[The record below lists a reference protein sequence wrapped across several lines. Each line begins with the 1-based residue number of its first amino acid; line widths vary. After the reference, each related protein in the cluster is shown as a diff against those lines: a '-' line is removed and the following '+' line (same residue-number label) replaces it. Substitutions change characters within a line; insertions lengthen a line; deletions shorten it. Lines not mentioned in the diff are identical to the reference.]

1 MNGLE
6 QSHHD
11 FFYDDKHFTE
21 GAGLRG
27 AIDLK
32 TAKLIVKYFN
42 DDIIKEIGFIKVEN
56 QNLSINAITCNI
68 TNINFGISN
77 YSHEKVNIRFEP
89 SNKIH
94 ISLDKIEG
102 WGHISLFF
110 KLLLIQHSDNV
121 NFEINNLRVNSTV
134 IIKSKNVGGRILPD
148 AEVIKLDYN
157 YDFDFELDSSLG
169 HIISLFKSPIKQ
181 LITKEIN
188 KVIDKEINHGLQ
200 IGLSMIPNEII
211 VDENKG
217 YAIDYSLV
225 TTPFIEN
232 NFLLFNSYA
241 RFINLKIKETQNKDN
256 YFMPYFVP
264 SYDLLGKSS
273 QVYISDYV
281 INTAFF
287 TFFKTR
293 DLEILIS
300 PDMLPKELPLIKL
313 NTSWLNMI
321 FKGISDVYGMD
332 QNVLVNLIV
341 SENPQLILKEKLIS
355 FILPTNVEIIVEG
368 FEGIAVKFR
377 TTFFVDAV
385 FKVFENCQISGSIQS
400 LNIKNTNVIWS
411 FNDDE
416 NFESNIE
423 KNFNMIKGLALPF
436 INMFVLKNMHFDLPV
451 FKGINFT
458 DMTITHHE
466 NFVIVNY
473 NFKYNENH

>member
-11 FFYDDKHFTE
+11 FFYSHQTTE
-21 GAGLRG
+21 GAGLKG

-42 DDIIKEIGFIKVEN
+42 DDIIKEIGFIKAED
-56 QNLSINAITCNI
+56 QDLSINAITCNI

-77 YSHEKVNIRFEP
+77 YSHEKVKIRFEP

-94 ISLDKIEG
+94 ISLEKIEG

-110 KLLLIQHSDNV
+110 KLLLVEHSDNV
-121 NFEINNLRVNSTV
+121 SFEINNLRVYSTV
-134 IIKSKNVGGRILPD
+134 IIKSKKVGGKILPD
-148 AEVIKLDYN
+148 AVITTLNYD

-169 HIISLFKSPIKQ
+169 YVVSLFKAPIKK
-181 LITKEIN
+181 LISNEIN
-188 KVIDKEINHGLQ
+188 KVIDKEINYGLQ

-211 VDENKG
+211 VDKNKG
-217 YAIDYSLV
+217 YAIDYSLIS
-225 TTPFIEN
+225 TPYIEN

-241 RFINLKIKETQNKDN
+241 RFINLNIKETQNKEN
-256 YFMPYFVP
+256 YFMPFSVP

-281 INTAFF
+281 INTALF

-293 DLEILIS
+293 DLEILIT
-300 PDMLPKELPLIKL
+300 PDMLPKDLPLIKL
-313 NTSWLNMI
+313 NTTWLNMI
-321 FKGISDVYGMD
+321 FKGITDVYGIG
-332 QNVLVNLIV
+332 QNVYINVIV
-341 SENPQLILKEKLIS
+341 YENPQLILKEKLIS
-355 FILPTNVEIIVEG
+355 FILPTNIEIMVEG

-385 FKVFENCQISGSIQS
+385 FKVFENCKISGNIQNV
-400 LNIKNTNVIWS
+400 NIQNTYVIWS
-411 FNDDE
+411 FTEDE

-436 INMFVLKNMHFDLPV
+436 INMFVLKNIHFDIPV

-466 NFVIVNY
+466 NYVIVNY

>member
-1 MNGLE
+1 MNGVE
-6 QSHHD
+6 QFHHD
-11 FFYDDKHFTE
+11 FFYSHQITE
-21 GAGLRG
+21 GAGLKG

-56 QNLSINAITCNI
+56 QYLSINAITCNI
-68 TNINFGISN
+68 TNINFGVSN
-77 YSHEKVNIRFEP
+77 YSHEKVKIRFEP

-110 KLLLIQHSDNV
+110 KLLLVEHSDNV
-121 NFEINNLRVNSTV
+121 SFEIQNLRVDSTV

-148 AEVIKLDYN
+148 AVVTKLNYD

-169 HIISLFKSPIKQ
+169 FIISLFKAPIKK
-181 LITKEIN
+181 LISSEIN

-211 VDENKG
+211 VDKNKG
-217 YAIDYSLV
+217 YAIDYSLIS
-225 TTPFIEN
+225 TPYIEN

-241 RFINLKIKETQNKDN
+241 RFINLNIKETQNKDN
-256 YFMPYFVP
+256 YFLPFSIP

-281 INTAFF
+281 INTALF

-293 DLEILIS
+293 DLEILIT
-300 PDMLPKELPLIKL
+300 PDMLPKDLPLIKL
-313 NTSWLNMI
+313 NTSWFNMI
-321 FKGISDVYGMD
+321 FKGITDVYGMD
-332 QNVLVNLIV
+332 QNVFINVIV
-341 SENPQLILKEKLIS
+341 CENPQLILKEKLIS
-355 FILPTNVEIIVEG
+355 FILPTNIEIIVEG

-385 FKVFENCQISGSIQS
+385 FQVLENCHISGSIQ
-400 LNIKNTNVIWS
+400 NVNMKNTYVIWS
-411 FNDDE
+411 FTEDK
-416 NFESNIE
+416 NFESNVE
-423 KNFNMIKGLALPF
+423 KNFNMLKGIALPF
-436 INMFVLKNMHFDLPV
+436 INTLILKNLHFDLPV
-451 FKGINFT
+451 IKGIIFT

-466 NFVIVNY
+466 NYVIVNY